1 MLCLAIFIVF
11 FSGIGEKLYKNLLY
25 PTAYPDIISKY
36 SYENELDKY
45 LVMAVI
51 KSESNFIPDAHSGK
65 ASGLMQLTDNTAE
78 WVCRRLGIEAEE
90 IDLFNPEDNIKLGCS
105 YLRYLIDKY
114 DGDTDLAL
122 AAYNAGP
129 SNVDSWLK
137 DNEYSKNGRD
147 LHYIPFKETR
157 EYVKKV
163 NKQWHK
169 YKEFYQNGGKE

>member
-1 MLCLAIFIVF
+1 M
-11 FSGIGEKLYKNLLY
+11 
-25 PTAYPDIISKY
+25 
-36 SYENELDKY
+36 
-45 LVMAVI
+45 
-51 KSESNFIPDAHSGK
+51 
-65 ASGLMQLTDNTAE
+65 
-78 WVCRRLGIEAEE
+78 
-90 IDLFNPEDNIKLGCS
+90 
-105 YLRYLIDKY
+105 RYLIDKY
-114 DGDTDLAL
+114 DGNIDLAL

-129 SNVDSWLK
+129 ANVDSWLK